1 MIRRFRRV
9 VLQST
14 RAPEEEKRGYG
25 ESSKHLLGERSKKPA
40 SFSALVLWCSV
51 VLRFNFSVLS
61 EEIATRTKGKNAG
74 EGLNHRG
81 HRGHRERHSDFPLCP
96 LCPLWLDFSD
106 RSLRLG
112 SGYAGLGSIDG
123 CIEVHRAGGGIHLPR
138 ARMKTRWPDVAMVL
152 GCYPWRYRP

>member
-1 MIRRFRRV
+1 M
-9 VLQST
+9 
-14 RAPEEEKRGYG
+14 
-25 ESSKHLLGERSKKPA
+25 SKQRNTFWVIAKKSLTLFP
-40 SFSALVLWCSV
+40 LWCSV

-106 RSLRLG
+106 LCLRLG
-112 SGYAGLGSIDG
+112 SGSAGLGSIYCG
-123 CIEVHRAGGGIHLPR
+123 FRIIPWPSRLGLPELFNQISPN
-138 ARMKTRWPDVAMVL
+138 ARMGDRFFQVFDHPWIATGHEGDVSRAIGEDV
-152 GCYPWRYRP
+152 GF